1 MSYEFHVDR
10 LFQALKGVSRK
21 NLQDQLDY
29 AGNSGYQ
36 RSPTHS
42 RQELHASTPNQL
54 AIADVRQFDDQLNR
68 KPVGYT
74 GPNGGEDA
82 SAGV

>member
-1 MSYEFHVDR
+1 MSFMLTSCSKHLTVYP
-10 LFQALKGVSRK
+10 A

-29 AGNSGYQ
+29 AGNSEHQ
-36 RSPTHS
+36 RSPSIS
-42 RQELHASTPNQL
+42 RQELRTSTRNQL

-68 KPVGYT
+68 EPVGYT

-82 SAGV
+82 RGC